1 MNNAPTTERFVQAVP
16 IDVSN
21 LEAATAFWTA
31 VTGGTFEASLN
42 ADCRESVLRC
52 GTYLMLRQVSE
63 EAPAKKPVHVD
74 ISVPNVSHA
83 LNSVRSLGGHK
94 VGRSTCGE
102 HDSVFCLDPDGN
114 DFCLVA
120 A

>member
-1 MNNAPTTERFVQAVP
+1 MSSALATKPLVQAVP
-16 IDVSN
+16 IDVAN
-21 LEAATAFWTA
+21 LDQAVAFWTA
-31 VTGGTFEASLN
+31 VTGGAFEASLN

-52 GTYLMLRQVSE
+52 GTYLVLRQVSE

-74 ISVPNVSHA
+74 ISVPNVRHA

-94 VGRSTCGE
+94 VGKSKCGR